1 MKMCISIVR
10 TYTKNEN
17 ITSMQGTGYFL
28 KIAKINSQQAKFDQ
42 SVLIEKKKKY
52 IPENTKNGLS
62 AKINFRVLPHGIYGV
77 RSVSYQTELTPS
89 NAHCPV
95 HS

>member
-28 KIAKINSQQAKFDQ
+28 KIAKINSQQAKLNQ
-42 SVLIEKKKKY
+42 SVLIEKKKMFPK
-52 IPENTKNGLS
+52 
-62 AKINFRVLPHGIYGV
+62 
-77 RSVSYQTELTPS
+77 TPKMDY
-89 NAHCPV
+89 PQK
-95 HS
+95 